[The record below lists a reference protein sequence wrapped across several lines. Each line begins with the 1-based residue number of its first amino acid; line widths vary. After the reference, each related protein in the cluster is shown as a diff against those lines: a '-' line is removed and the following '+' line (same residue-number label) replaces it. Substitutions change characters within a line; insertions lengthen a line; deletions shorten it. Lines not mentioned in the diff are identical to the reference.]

1 MKINVEKF
9 GVTKNNEEVLMY
21 TVEGLKIKAEFLNY
35 GCTIKSLYTPDKLG
49 VMENIVLGFDEFSH
63 YDKIKPS
70 YFGCIVGRIAGRT
83 KNGILQI
90 NGDLY
95 QLTQNDG
102 SNNLHGGIK
111 GLHNRV
117 WESSSETKEGKAII
131 TFKTKS
137 PHLEEG
143 FPGDVEFTVKYIVD
157 NDSITIEYLGVPDR
171 ETYMNLTNHVY
182 FNLSGNRKR
191 DILNQEFNFNAL
203 GYYAVDKETLPVKLI
218 KEDEIFKNG
227 QNFTVGK
234 ALESGHQ
241 QISIVGNGYDHPF
254 VLAKNKDIDGFAE
267 DKISGRRVEFGTD
280 QPVVVLYS
288 GNFVDTV
295 SDYGK
300 YAGFCLETQDYP
312 DIKNIAPDK
321 MKSYSAL
328 RVYSQKT
335 TYRFSLGLS

>member
-9 GVTKNNEEVLMY
+9 GVTINNEVVLMY
-21 TVEGLKIKAEFLNY
+21 TVEGLNLKVEFLNY
-35 GCTIKSLYTPDKLG
+35 GCTIKSLYTSDKLG
-49 VMENIVLGFDEFSH
+49 LMENIVLGFDTFSQ
-63 YDKIKPS
+63 YENEKPS
-70 YFGCIVGRIAGRT
+70 YFGCVVGRIAGRT
-83 KNGILQI
+83 KNGILEV

-95 QLTQNDG
+95 QLTQNNG
-102 SNNLHGGIK
+102 KQNLHGGIK

-117 WESSSETKEGKAII
+117 WESSSEIKDGKAVI

-143 FPGDVEFTVKYIVD
+143 FPGNVEFTVKYIVSD
-157 NDSITIEYLGVPDR
+157 DSITIEYLGIPDR
-171 ETYMNLTNHVY
+171 ETYLNLTNHVY

-203 GYYAVDKETLPVKLI
+203 GYYAVDKDILPVKLI

-227 QNFTVGK
+227 KNFTLAK
-234 ALESGHQ
+234 ALESGHE

-254 VLAKNKDIDGFAE
+254 VLSKNEKIDGFAE
-267 DKISGRRVEFGTD
+267 DTVSGRRVEFVTD

-300 YAGFCLETQDYP
+300 YTGFCLETQDYA
-312 DIKNIAPDK
+312 DIKNIEPEK
-321 MKSYSAL
+321 MKIYSATK
-328 RVYSQKT
+328 VYSQKT
-335 TYRFSLGLS
+335 TYSFSLI